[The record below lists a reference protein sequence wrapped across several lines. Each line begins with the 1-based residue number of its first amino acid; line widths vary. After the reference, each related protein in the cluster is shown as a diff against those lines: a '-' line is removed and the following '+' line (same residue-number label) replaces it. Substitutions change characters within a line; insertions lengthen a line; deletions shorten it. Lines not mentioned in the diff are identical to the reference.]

1 MYAKCYICFYLGL
14 LIANL
19 SILFYLCLN
28 LKKMRKIYSSFY
40 LISVVLLMA
49 IGLSSCSE
57 NQEDIAAPSIIF
69 KKPVNN
75 ETIQVID
82 DSISITV
89 EAADDKYVADMEMI
103 VKNESGAILI
113 EYDNDDIKSQ
123 NYTCDEKFYLHGLTK
138 TTRMKL
144 IVKFKNEFQNWNEEE
159 IDFYVKP

>member
-1 MYAKCYICFYLGL
+1 
-14 LIANL
+14 
-19 SILFYLCLN
+19 
-28 LKKMRKIYSSFY
+28 
-40 LISVVLLMA
+40 MA
-49 IGLSSCSE
+49 VYLSSCSE
-57 NQEDIAAPSIIF
+57 NEEDIAAPSIIF

-82 DSISITV
+82 DSISIIV
-89 EAADDKYVADMEMI
+89 EAADNKYVTDMEMI

-138 TTRMKL
+138 TTKMKL
-144 IVKFKNEFQNWNEEE
+144 LVKFKNEFQNWNEEE

>member
-1 MYAKCYICFYLGL
+1 
-14 LIANL
+14 
-19 SILFYLCLN
+19 
-28 LKKMRKIYSSFY
+28 MRKIYSSFY
-40 LISVVLLMA
+40 LISAVLLMA

-69 KKPVNN
+69 KKPVKN